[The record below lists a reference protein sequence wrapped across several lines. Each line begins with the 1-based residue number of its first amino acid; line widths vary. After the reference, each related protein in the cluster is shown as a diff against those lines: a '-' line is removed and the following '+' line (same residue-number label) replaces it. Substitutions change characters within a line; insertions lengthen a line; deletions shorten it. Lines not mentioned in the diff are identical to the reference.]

1 MTFAMKKIGNL
12 GNLDSLQHGLTDKE
26 HKINIL
32 GLSQTALAQ
41 YLQKTGNSEKKIN
54 MRVKQVWSWIYS
66 QGKNSFD
73 DMTNL
78 SKDFRFFLN
87 THFSLE
93 RPVILKKQ
101 VSLDGTRKYLFKTD
115 KMGEFETV
123 FIPEEDR
130 GTVCLSSQI
139 GCTLN
144 CSFCHTGTQKLVRN
158 LEPFEIVGQVLA
170 IKDDLKDWCD
180 KKKETSKR
188 RVSNIV
194 IMGMGEPLYN
204 FDNVKHGID
213 IIMNN
218 EGLAISRR
226 RVTLSTSGVLPN
238 IHRVA
243 QEIGCLLAISLH
255 GTTDA
260 VRDRL
265 VPINKKWNIAELIKT
280 LRQYPRLSN
289 SERITFEYVMLS
301 GVNDSLEDAKRL
313 VKLIQGIPAKVNL
326 IPFNAWPGS
335 NFAPSKPEIIET
347 FAAYLRKAGYS
358 SPVRKPR
365 GNDILAACGQLKS
378 DSLKMKKVNAPI
390 QNSTL

>member
-1 MTFAMKKIGNL
+1 MEKINTFDIMDDLQNDTLHKK
-12 GNLDSLQHGLTDKE
+12 Q
-26 HKINIL
+26 KINIL
-32 GLSQTALAQ
+32 GLSQKAIGH
-41 YLQKTGNSEKKIN
+41 YFQKLGINEKNVN

-66 QGKNSFD
+66 HGKISFN

-87 THFSLE
+87 ENFNLE
-93 RPVILKKQ
+93 RPIIVKKQ
-101 VSLDGTRKYLFKTD
+101 VSLDGTRKYLFKTHRI
-115 KMGEFETV
+115 GEFETV

-144 CSFCHTGTQKLVRN
+144 CSFCHTGTQSLVRN

-170 IKDDLKDWCD
+170 IKDDLKDWD
-180 KKKETSKR
+180 GKNKHYTKR
-188 RVSNIV
+188 TISNIV
-194 IMGMGEPLYN
+194 MMGMGEPLYN
-204 FDNVKHGID
+204 FDNVKDGID

-226 RVTLSTSGVLPN
+226 RITLSTSGVLPN

-243 QEIGCLLAISLH
+243 LEIGCLLAISLH
-255 GTTDA
+255 GTTDS
-260 VRDRL
+260 VRDML
-265 VPINKKWNIAELIKT
+265 VPINKKWNIAELMLSLKK
-280 LRQYPRLSN
+280 YPKLSN

-313 VKLIQGIPAKVNL
+313 VKLIQGIPSKVNL
-326 IPFNAWPGS
+326 IPFNPWPGS
-335 NFAPSKPEIIET
+335 NYGPSNPEIIEK

-365 GNDILAACGQLKS
+365 GDDILAACGQLKS
-378 DSLKMKKVNAPI
+378 DSVKPKKVTALLQI
-390 QNSTL
+390 

>member
-1 MTFAMKKIGNL
+1 MEKINTFDIMDDLQNDTLNKK
-12 GNLDSLQHGLTDKE
+12 Q
-26 HKINIL
+26 KINIL
-32 GLSQTALAQ
+32 GLSQKAISQ
-41 YLQKTGNSEKKIN
+41 YFQKKGIKEKNVN

-66 QGKNSFD
+66 HGKISFD

-87 THFSLE
+87 ENFNLE
-93 RPVILKKQ
+93 RPIIVKKQ
-101 VSLDGTRKYLFKTD
+101 VSLDGTRKYLFKTN
-115 KMGEFETV
+115 KIGEFETV

-144 CSFCHTGTQKLVRN
+144 CSFCHTGTQSLVRN

-170 IKDDLKDWCD
+170 IKDDLMDWD
-180 KKKETSKR
+180 GKNKHNTKR
-188 RVSNIV
+188 TISNIV
-194 IMGMGEPLYN
+194 MMGMGEPLYN
-204 FDNVKHGID
+204 FDNVKDGID

-226 RVTLSTSGVLPN
+226 RITLSTSGVLPN

-243 QEIGCLLAISLH
+243 LEIGCLLAISLH
-255 GTTDA
+255 ATTDS
-260 VRDRL
+260 VRDML
-265 VPINKKWNIAELIKT
+265 VPINKKWNIAELMLSLKK
-280 LRQYPRLSN
+280 YPKLSN

-313 VKLIQGIPAKVNL
+313 VKLIQGIPSKVNL
-326 IPFNAWPGS
+326 IPFNPWPGS
-335 NFAPSKPEIIET
+335 NYGPSNPEIIEK

-365 GNDILAACGQLKS
+365 GDDILAACGQLKS
-378 DSLKMKKVNAPI
+378 DSVKPKKANALLQI
-390 QNSTL
+390 

>member
-1 MTFAMKKIGNL
+1 MEKINTFDIMDDLQNDTLNKK
-12 GNLDSLQHGLTDKE
+12 Q
-26 HKINIL
+26 KINIL
-32 GLSQTALAQ
+32 GLSQKAISQ
-41 YLQKTGNSEKKIN
+41 YFQKKGIKEKNVN

-66 QGKNSFD
+66 HGKISFD

-87 THFSLE
+87 ENFNLE
-93 RPVILKKQ
+93 RPIIVKKQ
-101 VSLDGTRKYLFKTD
+101 VSLDGTRKYLFKTN
-115 KMGEFETV
+115 KIGEFETV

-144 CSFCHTGTQKLVRN
+144 CSFCHTGTQSLVRN
-158 LEPFEIVGQVLA
+158 LETFEIVGQVLA
-170 IKDDLKDWCD
+170 IKDDLMDWD
-180 KKKETSKR
+180 GKNKHNTKR
-188 RVSNIV
+188 TISNIV
-194 IMGMGEPLYN
+194 MMGMGEPLYN
-204 FDNVKHGID
+204 FDNVKDGID

-226 RVTLSTSGVLPN
+226 RITLSTSGVLPN

-243 QEIGCLLAISLH
+243 LEIGCLLAISLH
-255 GTTDA
+255 GTTDS
-260 VRDRL
+260 VRDLL
-265 VPINKKWNIAELIKT
+265 VPINKKWNIAELMLSLKK
-280 LRQYPRLSN
+280 YPKLSN

-313 VKLIQGIPAKVNL
+313 VKLIQGIPSKVNL
-326 IPFNAWPGS
+326 IPFNPWPGS
-335 NFAPSKPEIIET
+335 NYGPSNPEIIEK

-365 GNDILAACGQLKS
+365 GDDILAACGQLKS
-378 DSLKMKKVNAPI
+378 DSVKPKKANALLQI
-390 QNSTL
+390 